1 MSPDQKEIDDV
12 HRTPDDCHRAVD
24 PLARFARRRGGG
36 CPARNPPT
44 RTPLRASR
52 GVGYAPYGFPG
63 VTPVSDKR
71 APRPPAGL
79 DTAGRAV
86 WRRILGDLPD
96 EWELDARELL
106 ILEAAARQADLNR
119 ALEVALSE
127 DGVRV
132 LGSSGQP
139 RLNAVATELR
149 QGHVALG
156 KLLEALALPGDEGG
170 GALTAQQKRA
180 QAAADARWLREGK
193 GRRRGAA

>member
-1 MSPDQKEIDDV
+1 MSGKQ
-12 HRTPDDCHRAVD
+12 
-24 PLARFARRRGGG
+24 
-36 CPARNPPT
+36 
-44 RTPLRASR
+44 
-52 GVGYAPYGFPG
+52 
-63 VTPVSDKR
+63 

-79 DTAGRAV
+79 DAVGRAV

-96 EWELDARELL
+96 DWELDARELL

-139 RLNAVATELR
+139 RLNAMATELR
-149 QGHVALG
+149 QGHVALD
-156 KLLEALALPGDEGG
+156 KLLSSLALPGDEGG
-170 GALTAQQKRA
+170 GALNAQQKRA

-193 GRRRGAA
+193 RRRRGAA